1 MKFILNATLDTLPTN
16 ANLKQWGKSPTDK
29 CPLPGCGV
37 RQTTAHLLSSCRVS
51 VDQGRMTFRHD
62 GIVQYIAQCIDRSRF
77 EFYADIEG
85 YKTPDGRT
93 IPASICLTLD
103 RPDIVIIDR
112 KTSTLHIW
120 ELTSCFDRDENF
132 TNAHTN
138 KQNKYAYFLTDITEL
153 KPRVT
158 AFEVG
163 ARGVVTKENSDRLK
177 ALHKFCKKNIK
188 LKLFIQNI
196 SALAV
201 NASYYL
207 FICRKD
213 PVWSDPPLLSAPFTT
228 Q

>member
-37 RQTTAHLLSSCRVS
+37 RQTLAHLLSSCKVS
-51 VDQGRMTFRHD
+51 LRQDRYTFRHD
-62 GIVQYIAQCIDRSRF
+62 GIVQYIAQCLDKSRF
-77 EFYADIEG
+77 EVYADIEG
-85 YKTPDGRT
+85 HKTPDGRT

-112 KTSTLHIW
+112 RTGNLYIW

-138 KQNKYAYFLTDITEL
+138 KENKYAYFLRDITEL
-153 KPRVT
+153 KPHVT

-163 ARGVVTKENSDRLK
+163 ARGIITRENNDRLK
-177 ALHKFCKKNIK
+177 ALHKFCRKNIK
-188 LKLFIQNI
+188 LKQFIQNI

-201 NASYYL
+201 NASFYI

-228 Q
+228 